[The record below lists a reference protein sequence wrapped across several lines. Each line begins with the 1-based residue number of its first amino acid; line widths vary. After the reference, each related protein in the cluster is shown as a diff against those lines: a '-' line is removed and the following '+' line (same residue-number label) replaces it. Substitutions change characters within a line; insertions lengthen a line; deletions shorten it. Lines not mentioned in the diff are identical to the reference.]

1 MAENKVKY
9 YVRIDD
15 KYVEADMKGAEG
27 KVSSAGG
34 KIAGVAKTAG
44 LAIGGAL
51 VAAGGA
57 AIKFGS
63 EFESGM
69 AKASTLIDTTSVDMD
84 GLQKKILD
92 LSNKSGIAAADLSNT
107 MYNALSAGVQ
117 LGDDGGDMMAY
128 LESCTKLAK
137 SGFTD
142 VDTAVTSTAKVLNAY
157 KMDVSETDKIH
168 KILMQT
174 QNKGITTVDELGA
187 SLAQVTPTAAS
198 MGVKFEQVGA
208 ALATMTAQGTPTATA
223 TTQLNQLFAELGK
236 QGTNAQKALADA
248 TKGTKYAGKS
258 FQDMMKDG
266 VPLNDVLG
274 LMDKSAKKNG
284 KSLLDMFGSLEAGKA
299 ALAMSGENAKQY
311 TDNLAAMGTNADV
324 VGEAFDKVS
333 ETSAE
338 KFNRI
343 LNELKNAA
351 IDLFGQLA
359 PIIDQAL
366 PLLMDL
372 FEQLGPPIGELV
384 NKLMPVL
391 VDLFNDILPPVTDL
405 ITDLLPVI
413 LDLMDAMLPPL
424 LDLIKT
430 ILPPVIDLLDAIK
443 PILDVIIEVTKILL
457 KVAIE
462 PLKNG
467 FSTLLGV
474 VNEVVG
480 GIASY
485 IKEQFGRIKDIF
497 QNIIDFVKNVF
508 TGNWKGVWENV
519 KNIFKNIWDGIKGAV
534 KLPINFIVDA
544 LNGFIKGLNKI
555 KVPDWVPL
563 VGGKG
568 VNIPLIPRLKKGM
581 DFVPSDYF
589 PAYLDYGERV
599 LTREENALFTAV
611 GGLDGIATG
620 FSAPDYSAMASAWA
634 KGLKD
639 AGFVP
644 GSGMMK
650 ATISID
656 GREAAIVLTPYV
668 SQEMGFEA

>member
-1 MAENKVKY
+1 
-9 YVRIDD
+9 
-15 KYVEADMKGAEG
+15 
-27 KVSSAGG
+27 
-34 KIAGVAKTAG
+34 
-44 LAIGGAL
+44 
-51 VAAGGA
+51 
-57 AIKFGS
+57 
-63 EFESGM
+63 
-69 AKASTLIDTTSVDMD
+69 MD
-84 GLQKKILD
+84 GLEKKIID
-92 LSNKSGIAAADLSNT
+92 LSNKSGSAAADLSNT

-299 ALAMSGENAKQY
+299 ALAMSGENARQY

-413 LDLMDAMLPPL
+413 LDLMDALLPPL

-485 IKEQFGRIKDIF
+485 IKEQFGRIKEIF
-497 QNIIDFVKNVF
+497 QNVIDFVKNVF
-508 TGNWKGVWENV
+508 TGNWKGAWENV

-581 DFVPSDYF
+581 DFVPGDFF

>member
-15 KYVEADMKGAEG
+15 KYVESDMKGAEG
-27 KVSSAGG
+27 KVSSSGG

-69 AKASTLIDTTSVDMD
+69 AKASTLIDTSAIDVD
-84 GLQKKILD
+84 GLEKKIID

-299 ALAMSGENAKQY
+299 ALAMSGENARQY

-413 LDLMDAMLPPL
+413 LDLMDALLPPL

-485 IKEQFGRIKDIF
+485 IKEQFGRIKEIF
-497 QNIIDFVKNVF
+497 QNVIDFVKNVF
-508 TGNWKGVWENV
+508 TGNWKGAWENV

-581 DFVPSDYF
+581 DFVPGDFF

>member
-15 KYVEADMKGAEG
+15 KYVESDMKGAEG

-69 AKASTLIDTTSVDMD
+69 AKASTLIDTSAIDVD
-84 GLQKKILD
+84 GLEKKIID

-299 ALAMSGENAKQY
+299 ALAMSGENARQY

-413 LDLMDAMLPPL
+413 LDLMDALLPPL

-485 IKEQFGRIKDIF
+485 IKEQFGRIKEIF
-497 QNIIDFVKNVF
+497 QNVIDFVKNVF
-508 TGNWKGVWENV
+508 TGNWKGAWENV

-581 DFVPSDYF
+581 DFVPGDFF

>member
-15 KYVEADMKGAEG
+15 KYVETDMKGAEG
-27 KVSSAGG
+27 KVSSAGS

-69 AKASTLIDTTSVDMD
+69 AKASTLIDTTAVDMD
-84 GLQKKILD
+84 GLEKKILD

-174 QNKGITTVDELGA
+174 QNKGTTTVDELGA

-236 QGTNAQKALADA
+236 QGTNANKALADA

-405 ITDLLPVI
+405 ISDLMPVI
-413 LDLMDAMLPPL
+413 LDLMDALLPPI

-430 ILPPVIDLLDAIK
+430 ILPPLIDLLDAIK
-443 PILDVIIEVTKILL
+443 PILDVIIEVTK
-457 KVAIE
+457 
-462 PLKNG
+462 
-467 FSTLLGV
+467 SC
-474 VNEVVG
+474 
-480 GIASY
+480 
-485 IKEQFGRIKDIF
+485 
-497 QNIIDFVKNVF
+497 
-508 TGNWKGVWENV
+508 
-519 KNIFKNIWDGIKGAV
+519 
-534 KLPINFIVDA
+534 
-544 LNGFIKGLNKI
+544 
-555 KVPDWVPL
+555 
-563 VGGKG
+563 
-568 VNIPLIPRLKKGM
+568 
-581 DFVPSDYF
+581 
-589 PAYLDYGERV
+589 
-599 LTREENALFTAV
+599 
-611 GGLDGIATG
+611 
-620 FSAPDYSAMASAWA
+620 
-634 KGLKD
+634 
-639 AGFVP
+639 
-644 GSGMMK
+644 
-650 ATISID
+650 
-656 GREAAIVLTPYV
+656 
-668 SQEMGFEA
+668 

>member
-15 KYVEADMKGAEG
+15 KYVESDMKGAEG

-51 VAAGGA
+51 VVAGGA

-69 AKASTLIDTTSVDMD
+69 AKASTLIDTSAIDVD
-84 GLQKKILD
+84 GLEKKIID

-299 ALAMSGENAKQY
+299 ALAMSGENARQY

-413 LDLMDAMLPPL
+413 LDLMDALLPPL

-485 IKEQFGRIKDIF
+485 IKEQFGRIKEIF
-497 QNIIDFVKNVF
+497 QNVIDFVKNVF
-508 TGNWKGVWENV
+508 TGNWKGAWENV

-581 DFVPSDYF
+581 DFVPGDFF

-611 GGLDGIATG
+611 GGLDGMATG

>member
-15 KYVEADMKGAEG
+15 KYVESDMKGAEG

-69 AKASTLIDTTSVDMD
+69 AKASTLIDTSAVDMD
-84 GLQKKILD
+84 GLEKKILD

-485 IKEQFGRIKDIF
+485 IKEQFGRIKEIF
-497 QNIIDFVKNVF
+497 QNVIDFVKNVF
-508 TGNWKGVWENV
+508 TGNWKGAWENV

>member
-174 QNKGITTVDELGA
+174 QNKGITTVNELGA

-248 TKGTKYAGKS
+248 AKGTKYAGKS

-299 ALAMSGENAKQY
+299 ALAMSGENARQY

-413 LDLMDAMLPPL
+413 LDLMDALLPPL

-485 IKEQFGRIKDIF
+485 IKEQFGRIKEIF
-497 QNIIDFVKNVF
+497 QNVIDFVKNVF
-508 TGNWKGVWENV
+508 TGNWKGAWENV

-581 DFVPSDYF
+581 DFVPGDFF

>member
-236 QGTNAQKALADA
+236 QGTNANKALADA

-266 VPLNDVLG
+266 MPLNDVLG

-324 VGEAFDKVS
+324 VGAAFDKVS

-372 FEQLGPPIGELV
+372 FERLGPPIGELV

-405 ITDLLPVI
+405 ISDLMPVI
-413 LDLMDAMLPPL
+413 LDLMDALLPPI
-424 LDLIKT
+424 LDLVKT
-430 ILPPVIDLLDAIK
+430 ILPPLIDLLDAIK
-443 PILDVIIEVTKILL
+443 PILDVIIEVAKILL

-467 FSTLLGV
+467 FSTLLSV
-474 VNEVVG
+474 VSEVIG

-485 IKEQFGRIKDIF
+485 IKEQFGRIKEIF
-497 QNIIDFVKNVF
+497 QNVIDFVKNVF
-508 TGNWKGVWENV
+508 TGNWKGAWENV

-581 DFVPSDYF
+581 DFVPGDYF

-611 GGLDGIATG
+611 GGLDGMATG
-620 FSAPDYSAMASAWA
+620 FSAPDYGAMAAAWA
-634 KGLKD
+634 KGLRD

-644 GSGMMK
+644 GSGMLR
-650 ATISID
+650 ATINFD

>member
-174 QNKGITTVDELGA
+174 QNKGITTVNELGA

-248 TKGTKYAGKS
+248 AKGTKYAGKS

-266 VPLNDVLG
+266 VPLNDVL
-274 LMDKSAKKNG
+274 L
-284 KSLLDMFGSLEAGKA
+284 SL
-299 ALAMSGENAKQY
+299 
-311 TDNLAAMGTNADV
+311 
-324 VGEAFDKVS
+324 
-333 ETSAE
+333 
-338 KFNRI
+338 I
-343 LNELKNAA
+343 H
-351 IDLFGQLA
+351 I
-359 PIIDQAL
+359 
-366 PLLMDL
+366 
-372 FEQLGPPIGELV
+372 
-384 NKLMPVL
+384 
-391 VDLFNDILPPVTDL
+391 
-405 ITDLLPVI
+405 
-413 LDLMDAMLPPL
+413 
-424 LDLIKT
+424 
-430 ILPPVIDLLDAIK
+430 
-443 PILDVIIEVTKILL
+443 
-457 KVAIE
+457 
-462 PLKNG
+462 
-467 FSTLLGV
+467 
-474 VNEVVG
+474 
-480 GIASY
+480 
-485 IKEQFGRIKDIF
+485 
-497 QNIIDFVKNVF
+497 
-508 TGNWKGVWENV
+508 
-519 KNIFKNIWDGIKGAV
+519 
-534 KLPINFIVDA
+534 
-544 LNGFIKGLNKI
+544 
-555 KVPDWVPL
+555 
-563 VGGKG
+563 
-568 VNIPLIPRLKKGM
+568 
-581 DFVPSDYF
+581 
-589 PAYLDYGERV
+589 
-599 LTREENALFTAV
+599 
-611 GGLDGIATG
+611 
-620 FSAPDYSAMASAWA
+620 
-634 KGLKD
+634 
-639 AGFVP
+639 
-644 GSGMMK
+644 
-650 ATISID
+650 
-656 GREAAIVLTPYV
+656 
-668 SQEMGFEA
+668 